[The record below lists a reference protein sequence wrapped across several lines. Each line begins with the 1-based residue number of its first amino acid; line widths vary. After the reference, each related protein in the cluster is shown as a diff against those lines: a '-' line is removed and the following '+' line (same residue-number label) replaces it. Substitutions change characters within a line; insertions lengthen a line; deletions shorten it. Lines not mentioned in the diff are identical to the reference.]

1 MFACSGLNAVTV
13 AVTIT
18 VTVINVPLSSVTV
31 INGPLSTVIHVP
43 LSPK

>member
-1 MFACSGLNAVTV
+1 MFVFSGLN

-31 INGPLSTVIHVP
+31 INGPLSTVIYVP